1 MKRKVIYLVVFSLG
15 FLASSLLMAWRDRSP
30 AAAARPAGPA
40 PSDPKAPLLTAPG
53 RVEPVSEE
61 IKVGSSIGGKL
72 ISVPVEEGDAV
83 RGGQTIG
90 VLENGDFHARVA
102 VAEAQVKQAEAALRR
117 VINGSRDQE
126 RREALAA
133 VRAAE
138 AVMENA
144 RAERERRAAL
154 FRSGDISRSDFERAE
169 REFAVAKAR
178 HDEAGERHSFV
189 DAGARDDDRSRAEAD
204 VHYAQARLLEA
215 RASLARTII
224 RSPIDGV
231 ILRKHLRAGESVPD
245 GAEAPIVTL
254 GDNRVLRVRAEIDET
269 DVAKIQLG
277 QRAYVTAEAYGAAR
291 FSGRVVK
298 LGMLVG
304 RKNVRTDRP
313 AERID
318 TKVLEALVELD
329 PGQPLPAGLRVD
341 VFIG

>member
-1 MKRKVIYLVVFSLG
+1 MKRKVIYLIVFVLG
-15 FLASSLLMAWRDRSP
+15 FLASSLLMSWRDRP
-30 AAAARPAGPA
+30 AIAAAPPAGPA
-40 PSDPKAPLLTAPG
+40 ASAPKPPLLIAPG

-72 ISVPVEEGDAV
+72 VSVPVEEGDAV
-83 RGGQTIG
+83 RKGQAIG
-90 VLENGDFHARVA
+90 VLENDDFHARVA

-117 VINGSRDQE
+117 VVNGSRDQE

-154 FRSGDISRSDFERAE
+154 FRSGDISRSDFDRAE

-178 HDEAGERHSFV
+178 CDEARERHSFV
-189 DAGARDDDRSRAEAD
+189 DADARDDDRSRAEAD
-204 VHYAQARLLEA
+204 VQYAQARLREA
-215 RASLARTII
+215 LASLGRTII

-231 ILRKHLRAGESVPD
+231 ILRKHLRAGEAVPD

-254 GDNRVLRVRAEIDET
+254 GDNRVLRVRAEIDES
-269 DVAKIQLG
+269 DVAKIRLG
-277 QRAYVTAEAYGAAR
+277 QQAYVTADAYGKTR

-304 RKNVRTDRP
+304 RRTSAP
-313 AERID
+313 
-318 TKVLEALVELD
+318 T
-329 PGQPLPAGLRVD
+329 GLPSAS
-341 VFIG
+341 IPKYWKP